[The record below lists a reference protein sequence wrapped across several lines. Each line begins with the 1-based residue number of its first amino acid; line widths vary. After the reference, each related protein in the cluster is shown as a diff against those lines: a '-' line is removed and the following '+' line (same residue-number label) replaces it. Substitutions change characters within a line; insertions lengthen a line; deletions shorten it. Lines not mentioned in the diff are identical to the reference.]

1 MAKTE
6 GKETVIS
13 FENWTILI
21 NSEEGLIIAT
31 SRWEVIRDGV
41 AEEFSKTEIFGLSD
55 DKAIQNFTKA
65 AKALAKIW
73 RTVQSA
79 GWLLRWWEV
88 DGNFYPPKYPAD
100 VLA

>member
-1 MAKTE
+1 MTE
-6 GKETVIS
+6 KKETVIS

-21 NSEEGLIIAT
+21 NSEEGLVIAT

-65 AKALAKIW
+65 AKALARIW
-73 RTVQSA
+73 RTVQTA
-79 GWLLRWWEV
+79 TRLLKGWEV
-88 DGNFYPPKYPAD
+88 EGKFYPAKYQAET
-100 VLA
+100 LA